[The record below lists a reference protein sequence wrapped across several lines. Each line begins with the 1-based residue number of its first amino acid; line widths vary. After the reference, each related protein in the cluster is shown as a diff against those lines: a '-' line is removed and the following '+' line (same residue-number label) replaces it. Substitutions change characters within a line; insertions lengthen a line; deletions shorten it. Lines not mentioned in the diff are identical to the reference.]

1 MKVIARGHVSVF
13 ERDGQYQLYIEDMQP
28 DGAGALSIAFEQLKK
43 KLEAEGLFAQ
53 ERKRPIPRFPK
64 RVGVVTSPTGA
75 AVRDIINVITRRSP
89 STQIILCPVQVQ
101 GASAA
106 GQISD
111 AIRRFNAG
119 HYADVLIVG
128 RGGGSVEEL
137 WAFNEEKVARAVAAS
152 DIPVI
157 SAVGHETDFTICDFA
172 ADLRAPTPSAAAELA
187 VSDRAEQH
195 AYINQ
200 LGRRCASA
208 LDSHIRFGCNE
219 IKRICAELSAYGPM
233 QQIISQRQTLDSLF
247 SDMQSAALQAHHR
260 DKLNLSVL
268 AGRLDALSPLRILS
282 GGYAA
287 VERGGKL
294 ISKTN
299 VPKEGDDITV
309 TAADIKL
316 TARVTSSVGNGGTG
330 NG

>member
-1 MKVIARGHVSVF
+1 M
-13 ERDGQYQLYIEDMQP
+13 
-28 DGAGALSIAFEQLKK
+28 
-43 KLEAEGLFAQ
+43 
-53 ERKRPIPRFPK
+53 
-64 RVGVVTSPTGA
+64 
-75 AVRDIINVITRRSP
+75 
-89 STQIILCPVQVQ
+89 QVQ

-119 HYADVLIVG
+119 RYADVLIVG

-219 IKRICAELSAYGPM
+219 IKRISAELSAYGPM

>member
-1 MKVIARGHVSVF
+1 M
-13 ERDGQYQLYIEDMQP
+13 
-28 DGAGALSIAFEQLKK
+28 
-43 KLEAEGLFAQ
+43 
-53 ERKRPIPRFPK
+53 
-64 RVGVVTSPTGA
+64 
-75 AVRDIINVITRRSP
+75 
-89 STQIILCPVQVQ
+89 
-101 GASAA
+101 
-106 GQISD
+106 
-111 AIRRFNAG
+111 
-119 HYADVLIVG
+119 
-128 RGGGSVEEL
+128 
-137 WAFNEEKVARAVAAS
+137 ARAVAAS

-187 VSDRAEQH
+187 VSDREEQH

-219 IKRICAELSAYGPM
+219 IKRISAELSAYAPM

-247 SDMQSAALQAHHR
+247 SDMQSAALRVQHR

>member
-1 MKVIARGHVSVF
+1 
-13 ERDGQYQLYIEDMQP
+13 
-28 DGAGALSIAFEQLKK
+28 
-43 KLEAEGLFAQ
+43 
-53 ERKRPIPRFPK
+53 
-64 RVGVVTSPTGA
+64 
-75 AVRDIINVITRRSP
+75 
-89 STQIILCPVQVQ
+89 
-101 GASAA
+101 
-106 GQISD
+106 
-111 AIRRFNAG
+111 
-119 HYADVLIVG
+119 
-128 RGGGSVEEL
+128 
-137 WAFNEEKVARAVAAS
+137 
-152 DIPVI
+152 
-157 SAVGHETDFTICDFA
+157 
-172 ADLRAPTPSAAAELA
+172 
-187 VSDRAEQH
+187 
-195 AYINQ
+195 
-200 LGRRCASA
+200 
-208 LDSHIRFGCNE
+208 
-219 IKRICAELSAYGPM
+219 M

-247 SDMQSAALQAHHR
+247 SDMQSAALRVQHR